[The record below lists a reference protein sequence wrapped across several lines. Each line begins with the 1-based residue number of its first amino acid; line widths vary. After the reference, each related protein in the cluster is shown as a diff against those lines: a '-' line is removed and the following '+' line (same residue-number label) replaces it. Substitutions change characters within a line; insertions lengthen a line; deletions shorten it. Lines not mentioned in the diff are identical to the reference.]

1 SGLSCGAR
9 SKGKASRAMAAAH
22 GLLVRRIICWLRC
35 DLGSRRWCGRQFAVG
50 PDRSIL
56 KIFLFPDWYGAL
68 ESVDGKAAGIEGGGT
83 MRGADSNEDA
93 GFADFE
99 AAEAVNDGDP
109 VDGEFFVDQLA
120 NFFHLGEGHWFV
132 GFVLE
137 VQGAS
142 PVGFVANKAV
152 EGHDRPILAVA
163 DDRRHVDRGTTQGKE
178 VVFCSDVR
186 HGQVSTP
193 ADRREKRDRI
203 IFGEWRVP
211 GSEFL
216 IS

>member
-1 SGLSCGAR
+1 
-9 SKGKASRAMAAAH
+9 
-22 GLLVRRIICWLRC
+22 
-35 DLGSRRWCGRQFAVG
+35 
-50 PDRSIL
+50 
-56 KIFLFPDWYGAL
+56 
-68 ESVDGKAAGIEGGGT
+68 

-109 VDGEFFVDQLA
+109 IDGEFSVDQQA

-132 GFVLE
+132 SFVLQI
-137 VQGAS
+137 QGAS
-142 PVGFVANKAV
+142 PVRLIADKAI
-152 EGHDRPILAVA
+152 EGHNRPILAGTDVA
-163 DDRRHVDRGTTQGKE
+163 DNRRRVDRGMTQGKE